1 MSKIIFSGIESSGKS
16 LKIAMEVT
24 KIVERNSKWKKE
36 SGVVRKIYSNLKF
49 SKDFEKY
56 ATEEK
61 GIPIVYWKDLD
72 DLIHVE
78 NADIIIDEIGNYF
91 DARNWSELSLDVR
104 RWITQG
110 AKVGNEIWG
119 TAQDFA
125 QVDLAFRRLV
135 NELYEITKIIGSP
148 RPANTRPPVK
158 KIWGICWIR
167 SVQAKNYKEDEKKYL
182 DVVGS
187 IFTIQKKYCE
197 IFDTTQKIE
206 KSKPP
211 AFKHY
216 ERKCEHFEDPNHS
229 CKFCKTYHE

>member
-1 MSKIIFSGIESSGKS
+1 MSKIIYTGIESSGKS
-16 LKIAMEVT
+16 LRIAMEMV
-24 KIVERNSKWKKE
+24 KIVERNAKWFKE
-36 SGVVRKIYSNLKF
+36 SGKKRPIYSNLKF
-49 SKDFEKY
+49 STEFENYIK
-56 ATEEK
+56 EK
-61 GIPIVYWKDLD
+61 NLEITYWKNLD

-91 DARNWSELSLDVR
+91 DSRNWSELSLDIR

-125 QVDLAFRRLV
+125 QIDLAFRRLV
-135 NELYEITKIIGSP
+135 NELYEIVKIIGSP

-182 DVVGS
+182 DIIGS
-187 IFTIQKKYCE
+187 FFTIQKKYCN

-206 KSKPP
+206 KSAPTP
-211 AFKHY
+211 LKHI
-216 ERKCEHFEDPNHS
+216 ERKCEHFNDPNHI